1 MLTYAIRRLIQ
12 SIPILFGISLLVFL
26 IVQLAPGSPVDRFRV
41 PRVPQSQIDA
51 LIRLWGLDQPFL
63 PFLAKDASGGIYL
76 TPDLGSIVNNQYFS
90 WLAAFVQFPFKEDA
104 WGYSFL
110 TNQPVRDAIFERIP
124 ATAILMGTSLILTVI
139 VSVPIGV
146 IAAVKQYSWADKVIS
161 TFATIGYAIP
171 SFLLGLYVLYF
182 GGVVLGQFTNGA
194 ISFPL
199 FGRQS
204 LGKDGDLLDIAWH
217 LVLPV
222 TSLAIQSI
230 AGFSRY
236 LRASMLDV
244 LRQDYVR
251 TARAKGLSD
260 GRVVYK
266 HALRN
271 GLIPLITLIGLSLP
285 SLVAGAVIT
294 EFIFSY
300 PGLGQLTITAI
311 SQNDYPVIYA
321 TSMIAGFFVILG
333 NLLAD
338 VLYGVVDPRIK
349 Y

>member
-1 MLTYAIRRLIQ
+1 MVTYIIRRLIQ
-12 SIPILFGISLLVFL
+12 SVPIMLGISLLIFL
-26 IVQLAPGSPVDRFRV
+26 IVQLAPGDPIDRFRT
-41 PRVPQSQIDA
+41 PQ
-51 LIRLWGLDQPFL
+51 IRPEQLEQLMRLYGLDRPL
-63 PFLAKDASGGIYL
+63 HE
-76 TPDLGSIVNNQYFS
+76 QYFS
-90 WLAAFVQFPFKEDA
+90 WLTAFFQFPWNDKA
-104 WGYSFL
+104 WGYSFI

-124 ATAILMGTSLILTVI
+124 ATATLMGTSLIVTMI
-139 VSVPIGV
+139 VSIPIGV
-146 IAAVKQYSWADKVIS
+146 LAAVKQYSWADKIIT
-161 TFATIGYAIP
+161 TFATIGYAMP
-171 SFLLGLYVLYF
+171 SFLIGIYILFF
-182 GGVVLGQFTNGA
+182 GGVWLGQLTGGV

-204 LGKDGDLLDIAWH
+204 FGKEGDIFDLAWH

-230 AGFSRY
+230 AGYSRF

-251 TARAKGLSD
+251 TARAKGLT
-260 GRVVYK
+260 GRRVIGK

-271 GLIPLITLIGLSLP
+271 ALIPFITLIGLSLP
-285 SLVAGAVIT
+285 ALVAGAVIT

-300 PGLGQLTITAI
+300 PGLGSLTINSI
-311 SQNDYPVIYA
+311 SANDFPVIYA
-321 TSMIAGFFVILG
+321 MGMLTGFFVIVG